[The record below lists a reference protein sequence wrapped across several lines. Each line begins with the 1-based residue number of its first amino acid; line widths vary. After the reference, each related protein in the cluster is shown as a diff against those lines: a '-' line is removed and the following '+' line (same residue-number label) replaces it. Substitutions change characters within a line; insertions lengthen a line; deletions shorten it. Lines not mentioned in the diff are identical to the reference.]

1 MKVGL
6 RSGDGAEERLQFA
19 QQIGADGASIWA
31 WACPGYRE
39 RDYVTV
45 ENVAQIRERFERYDL
60 DLTGIG
66 LGARVIKNQLLG
78 LPGRDRE
85 VENVCR
91 TIRNMGE
98 AYRDKPPQDSPVLII
113 DQRTT
118 Y

>member
-45 ENVAQIRERFERYDL
+45 ENVAQMRERFERYDL

-66 LGARVIKNQLLG
+66 LGARVMPYRREWIATTLL
-78 LPGRDRE
+78 LLQE
-85 VENVCR
+85 VFPSETHRNRVWRYGCDM
-91 TIRNMGE
+91 TIH
-98 AYRDKPPQDSPVLII
+98 P
-113 DQRTT
+113 
-118 Y
+118 